1 MQGKRGGWGIIGR
14 RQREQPDVSELSL
27 LAPAC
32 CPTSK
37 FNVSAQSKTGCCW
50 RDEIKIGNWLPPHWR
65 HSLSIYKSL
74 QMFIPTWQFC
84 TVEGSRGCFPHFNFN
99 IKYSNIGAL
108 MLNSPVAILLSQRT
122 PAASQPTNKW
132 NYRSSFLWQCLSR
145 KVKLQ
150 NLCLQF
156 KKRAYVSLKSIFIL

>member
-1 MQGKRGGWGIIGR
+1 MQGKQAGWGIIGR

-37 FNVSAQSKTGCCW
+37 FNASAQSKTGCCW

-65 HSLSIYKSL
+65 HLLSTHKPL

-84 TVEGSRGCFPHFNFN
+84 TVEGSRRCFNFN
-99 IKYSNIGAL
+99 VKYSNVGTL
-108 MLNSPVAILLSQRT
+108 MLNSPVAILLSWRT
-122 PAASQPTNKW
+122 PAASQPSNKL
-132 NYRSSFLWQCLSR
+132 NYRSSFRWQCLSR

-150 NLCLQF
+150 NLCLHFNKQ
-156 KKRAYVSLKSIFIL
+156 AYVSLKSIFVL